1 MTGIIDLRYPG
12 KVEADV
18 PGSGRNLSLNCLG
31 RRITGLFH
39 QSTPKPDR
47 YATRLPLNVQLE
59 LHALR
64 NTPDFVAETTICSR
78 YTHLPY
84 GSAKR

>member
-39 QSTPKPDR
+39 QSTSKPDR
-47 YATRLPLNVQLE
+47 
-59 LHALR
+59 
-64 NTPDFVAETTICSR
+64 
-78 YTHLPY
+78 
-84 GSAKR
+84 

>member
-39 QSTPKPDR
+39 QSTPKPER

-59 LHALR
+59 IHAPRIPQISLQK
-64 NTPDFVAETTICSR
+64 PQSAAD
-78 YTHLPY
+78 THLPY